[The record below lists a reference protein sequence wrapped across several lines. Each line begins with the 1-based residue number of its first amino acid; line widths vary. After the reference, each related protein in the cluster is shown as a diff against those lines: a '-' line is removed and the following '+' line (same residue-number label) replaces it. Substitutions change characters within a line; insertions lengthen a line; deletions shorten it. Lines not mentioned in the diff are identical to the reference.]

1 MIIDVPHKDEK
12 GNLVFTMSL
21 NEEQTQAILQ
31 FGLNFLVASGLAANF
46 GIIIPGEDED
56 ATPAQLDD

>member
-1 MIIDVPHKDEK
+1 MIIDVPHKDEN

-31 FGLNFLVASGLAANF
+31 FGLNFLVASGLSANF
-46 GIIIPGEDED
+46 GIIIPTDDE
-56 ATPAQLDD
+56 TPTQLDD